1 MMLFNRSTKVENKME
16 VVSPWLLK
24 LFLIEIHHYEIALN
38 TGSIFWIS
46 DSNPNQ

>member
-24 LFLIEIHHYEIALN
+24 LFL
-38 TGSIFWIS
+38 
-46 DSNPNQ
+46 

>member
-24 LFLIEIHHYEIALN
+24 LFLYIIHNYEIAFN
-38 TGSIFWIS
+38 TGFIFRIS
-46 DSNPNQ
+46 ESNPNQ